1 MHPQHQGGVL
11 QGPLVAIRPEHQR
24 AVNEALDEYLGTR
37 EATATMHRISCLA
50 AQPSPA
56 PTAASGL
63 QTAAQARMAAL
74 RARVREKRRIC

>member
-1 MHPQHQGGVL
+1 M
-11 QGPLVAIRPEHQR
+11 AIRPEHQR

-74 RARVREKRRIC
+74 RARVREKRRLC